1 MYGAYGS
8 LNPLNSKSHIQDLN
22 IEWYPIDADVISL
35 ENKHCLSELINGN
48 ISSLMD
54 IARAL
59 TSLQAV
65 FGRFPIVRSKGDF
78 SCAIVDIM
86 RRLMIEDSDLF
97 DNSSKSDSNV
107 ISQCIIIDRTID
119 MITPC
124 LTPRT
129 YEGLLDQVFGI
140 ENSIIKVNKNILGR
154 SAQKTKVRGDQLN
167 IVLNSSDLIFEQIR
181 DTAFKYLGK
190 LLSTMAEHIRL
201 GYEARHEA
209 KTSKELNAYIKRFK
223 NLHADHSLV
232 EQHVHLADYISN
244 QTSKKMKYKRKLEH
258 EFSLLCNQPVPNGIT
273 GEDYLEELIGKRQ
286 PIENVLKFMILIS
299 LTQGGIS
306 SKKYDV
312 IKKNII
318 QTYGINYLLTLDLL
332 EKYILISRYETLKRL
347 YSSQSEYFNWSN
359 VKKSFNLVKKKE
371 ELDFILSKQEN
382 KSPTQQQIAEMVSNP
397 AVLGQY
403 DINLIGSYSN
413 GGYSPLSARLVEA
426 STRPN
431 GWKAIQSELRELKG
445 KCYINQSM
453 NKDVINNKKSK
464 DDEKGNNNN
473 NNNNLNNLLNINNGN
488 NNNNNSN
495 NKQQRQE
502 TRKQKAQ
509 QKSDAMSTH
518 KTVLVFFV
526 GGVTYAEISAIRM
539 LEARP
544 NTPWKFIVASTN
556 IARGNDIINAFIDQS
571 LK

>member
-8 LNPLNSKSHIQDLN
+8 LNPINAKSHIQDLN
-22 IEWYPIDADVISL
+22 IEWYPIDSDVISL
-35 ENKHCLSELINGN
+35 ENKDCLSELLNGN
-48 ISSLMD
+48 VSSLMD

-59 TSLQAV
+59 THLQQV
-65 FGRFPIVRSKGDF
+65 FGRFPIIRSKGDF

-86 RRLMIEDSDLF
+86 KRLMMEDSDLF
-97 DNSSKSDSNV
+97 DNSSKNDSKE

-129 YEGLLDQVFGI
+129 YEGLLDNIFTI
-140 ENSIIKVNKNILGR
+140 ENSIIRVNKSLLGK
-154 SAQKTKVRGDQLN
+154 SAQNKHTKSRGDQLT
-167 IVLNSSDLIFEQIR
+167 IVLNSSDLIFQQVR

-209 KTSKELNAYIKRFK
+209 KTSRELNAYIKKFK
-223 NLHADHSLV
+223 NLHADHTLV
-232 EQHVHLADYISN
+232 EQHVHLADYISQ
-244 QTSKKMKYKRKLEH
+244 QTTKKMKYKRKLEH
-258 EFSLLCNQPVPNGIT
+258 EFSLLCNEIVPNGIS
-273 GEDYLEELIGKRQ
+273 GEDYLEELIGKNQ
-286 PIENVLKFMILIS
+286 SIHSILKFMILLS

-306 SKKYDV
+306 SKKYDL
-312 IKKNII
+312 IKRNII
-318 QTYGINYLLTLDLL
+318 QTYGTNHLLTLDLL
-332 EKYILISRYETLKRL
+332 EKYLLINRYETLKRL
-347 YSSQSEYFNWSN
+347 YSYTTKSEYFNWNN
-359 VKKSFNLVKKKE
+359 VKNKFNLIKKKE

-382 KSPTQQQIAEMVSNP
+382 KLPSSQQIAEMVSNP

-403 DINLIGSYSN
+403 DINLIGSYAN
-413 GGYSPLSARLVEA
+413 GGYAPLSSRLVEA

-445 KCYINQSM
+445 KCYINETMM
-453 NKDVINNKKSK
+453 NENEKKNN
-464 DDEKGNNNN
+464 DE
-473 NNNNLNNLLNINNGN
+473 
-488 NNNNNSN
+488 SRQQ
-495 NKQQRQE
+495 KQQQ

-539 LEARP
+539 LESRP

-556 IARGNDIINAFIDQS
+556 IANGNDIINAFIDKD
-571 LK
+571 LN